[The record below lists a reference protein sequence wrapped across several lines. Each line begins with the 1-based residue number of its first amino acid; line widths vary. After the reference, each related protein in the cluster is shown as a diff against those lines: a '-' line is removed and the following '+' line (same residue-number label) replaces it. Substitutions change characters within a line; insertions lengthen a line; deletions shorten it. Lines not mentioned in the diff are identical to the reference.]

1 MDLKMMGVAFPH
13 PRGSFCPRMAVQ
25 HYVVCDFETPFL
37 YERDGTLYEGNRGE
51 LLIMEPGQ
59 MVYHGPRKDATDG
72 FVNDWFHIQ
81 GEDFRALLERYP
93 LPLNRAFSVGRSHF
107 LRPYAERADR
117 EFRSSDPGKQEVLAC
132 ILTEMMIAVYRAFIR
147 AGSDRAPHA
156 SVAAVREEMLR
167 NPGEAWRLQ
176 EMAKRSGY
184 SVSRFCEIYCSQF
197 GISPM
202 QEVLNRRIEL
212 AKQLLASGQAS
223 VAYVAEACG
232 FRTINYFSKYFREV
246 TGFTPS
252 GYMKAAMEN
261 DDMKDRG

>member
-1 MDLKMMGVAFPH
+1 M
-13 PRGSFCPRMAVQ
+13 
-25 HYVVCDFETPFL
+25 
-37 YERDGTLYEGNRGE
+37 
-51 LLIMEPGQ
+51 
-59 MVYHGPRKDATDG
+59 
-72 FVNDWFHIQ
+72 
-81 GEDFRALLERYP
+81 
-93 LPLNRAFSVGRSHF
+93 GRSHF